1 MIEGK
6 KYQGVLPMIEIL
18 KAILFGIVEGVTE
31 WLPISSTGHLI
42 LLNEFVNLNM
52 SDEFRSMF
60 DVVIQLGAILAVIV
74 LFFHKLNP
82 FSPGKSV
89 KEKNQTWSLWFK
101 VIVAIIPSGVVGV
114 LFDDWMDEHLH
125 NAIVVAI
132 MLIVY
137 GIAFIVVER
146 RNTRGT
152 FQRVSTKDGPT
163 VSRLKDNK
171 INNVYD
177 ITYRTA
183 LIIGLFQCLSLI
195 PGTSRS
201 GSTILGAILIGVGRA
216 AGAEFSF
223 FMAIPTML
231 GASAIKGLKFILSGV
246 AATGTEI
253 AVLIVGCIVSFVVSL
268 AVIRGLMEY
277 VRKHSFSAFGVYR
290 IVLGVLVLGY
300 FILK

>member
-1 MIEGK
+1 
-6 KYQGVLPMIEIL
+6 MIEIL

-82 FSPGKSV
+82 FAPSKSMT
-89 KEKNQTWSLWFK
+89 EKNQTWSLWFK
-101 VIVAIIPSGVVGV
+101 VVVAIIPSGIVGV

-137 GIAFIVVER
+137 GIAFILVEK
-146 RNTRGT
+146 RNA
-152 FQRVSTKDGPT
+152 QRVSTVRD
-163 VSRLKDNK
+163 
-171 INNVYD
+171 VYAID
-177 ITYRTA
+177 YRTA
-183 LIIGLFQCLSLI
+183 ILIGLFQCLSLI

-231 GASAIKGLKFILSGV
+231 GASAIKGLKFLLSGV
-246 AATGTEI
+246 VATGTEI
-253 AVLIVGCIVSFVVSL
+253 AVLIVGCMVSFVVSL